1 MENEEQK
8 LPSRKTILIHMPG
21 ATKKVDIYREELIF
35 ELMWIMKEKG
45 GKIVWLERERKTE
58 VGRERGRHTERKN
71 DSPY

>member
-35 ELMWIMKEKG
+35 ELM
-45 GKIVWLERERKTE
+45 
-58 VGRERGRHTERKN
+58 
-71 DSPY
+71 